1 MADAADNNTAPAAP
15 VSLGLDQRIQQ
26 YVMLRDKIKEEDDA
40 HKAKMKP
47 FRETLDKLNS
57 VILDLL
63 NKSGGD
69 SIKTQF
75 GTAYKTTKRSASLE
89 DADRFMNY
97 VIEKEAWDLLERK
110 VSVTAAEA
118 YAQENG
124 ILPPGVKMSSTA
136 VVGVRRS

>member
-1 MADAADNNTAPAAP
+1 MADETQAASAP
-15 VSLGLDQRIQQ
+15 VTIDQRIQQ

-47 FRETLDKLNS
+47 YRETLDTLNS
-57 VILDLL
+57 LILDLL

-69 SIKTQF
+69 SIKTKH

-89 DADRFMNY
+89 DADKFMSY
-97 VIEKEAWDLLERK
+97 VIEKEAWDLIERK

-118 YAQENG
+118 FAEENG
-124 ILPPGVKMSSTA
+124 VLPPGVKMSSTA